1 MPQIR
6 IELPEALQPL
16 AGGAPAVGSEGGTVG
31 EALGAL
37 RPRHE
42 LLLNRVLHRGG
53 GMRPHVNLFLNER
66 DLRAAQ
72 GLDTPLAEGDV
83 LLVVASVAGG

>member
-16 AGGAPAVGSEGGTVG
+16 AGDAPAVGSEGGTVG

-53 GMRPHVNLFLNER
+53 CMRPHVNLFLNER

>member
-16 AGGAPAVGSEGGTVG
+16 AGDAPTVAAEGAT
-31 EALGAL
+31 AL

-42 LLLNRVLHRGG
+42 LRVNRVPHRGG
-53 GMRPHVNLFLNER
+53 GMRPHVNLYLNER
-66 DLRAAQ
+66 DPRAAQ
-72 GLDTPLAEGDV
+72 GPDTPLAEGDV
-83 LLVVASVAGG
+83 LLVMASVPGG

>member
-16 AGGAPAVGSEGGTVG
+16 AGDAPTVAAEGVTVG

-42 LLLNRVLHRGG
+42 LLVNRVLHRGG
-53 GMRPHVNLFLNER
+53 GMRPHVNLYLNER

-72 GLDTPLAEGDV
+72 GLETPLAEGDV
-83 LLVVASVAGG
+83 LLVVASVSGG